1 MYMEGSLR
9 KKNQTPAATPFS
21 QDHFDDITVTNIQS
35 FLQFYTFLHSRC
47 YPRRSRRPISMDK
60 QVVRQEIKFNC

>member
-1 MYMEGSLR
+1 MHGGKLE

-21 QDHFDDITVTNIQS
+21 RDHFDDITVTNIQP

-47 YPRRSRRPISMDK
+47 YPRRSRRAISMNK
-60 QVVRQEIKFNC
+60 QGVRQEIKFNC